1 MATRSEQYRA
11 QTERAASTAKDAPKA
26 VAAPPPEEA
35 GHAEKKAT
43 YAHEEGVALDHRSRK
58 SSRKSANHAKTDA
71 TEVHAAQMKE
81 STPQQSYERSAA
93 KASRV
98 RGGGAS

>member
-1 MATRSEQYRA
+1 MATRSEQFRA
-11 QTERAASTAKDAPKA
+11 QAERASSTAKDKPK
-26 VAAPPPEEA
+26 VEAAPHEEA

-43 YAHEEGVALDHRSRK
+43 YAREEGVALDHRSRK

-81 STPQQSYERSAA
+81 STPQQSFERSAA
-93 KASRV
+93 KAARV

>member
-1 MATRSEQYRA
+1 MATRSEQFRA
-11 QTERAASTAKDAPKA
+11 QTEREASTAKDAPKA
-26 VAAPPPEEA
+26 AAPPPPE

-43 YAHEEGVALDHRSRK
+43 YAREEGVALDHRSRK

>member
-1 MATRSEQYRA
+1 M
-11 QTERAASTAKDAPKA
+11 
-26 VAAPPPEEA
+26 VAPPHEAA

-43 YAHEEGVALDHRSRK
+43 YAREEGVALDHRSRK

-81 STPQQSYERSAA
+81 STPQQSFERSAA

>member
-1 MATRSEQYRA
+1 MATRSQQFRA
-11 QTERAASTAKDAPKA
+11 QTERDASTAKDAPKA
-26 VAAPPPEEA
+26 VTPPPEAA

-43 YAHEEGVALDHRSRK
+43 YAREEGVALESRSRK

-71 TEVHAAQMKE
+71 TVLHAEQMKE
-81 STPQQSYERSAA
+81 SSPQQSYERSAA
-93 KASRV
+93 KAERV

>member
-1 MATRSEQYRA
+1 MATRSQQFRA
-11 QTERAASTAKDAPKA
+11 QAEREASTAKDTVTA
-26 VAAPPPEEA
+26 VAPPHAEA
-35 GHAEKKAT
+35 GHVEKKAT

-58 SSRKSANHAKTDA
+58 SSRKSANHARTDA